1 MTNVKQRNLLEII
14 GYIILA
20 ICTFIPAMYNKGIWE
35 WDESLSYGV
44 YHGVS
49 KLSYR
54 ISMSFFNAVFS
65 GNTVHII
72 LGLLVYAGLIAGIVL
87 AILQYSSKN
96 EKQNNK
102 VMIVISGITLAI
114 YLVCSISLFMFD
126 IETTYWRYDY
136 EASVLFW
143 VVAILMV
150 MLVAFSVFS
159 YVKINNDGLIVN
171 ENNNVQNSV
180 NISDAD
186 ELKKYKEL
194 LDEGI
199 ISQEEYEQKKKQIL
213 GL

>member
-1 MTNVKQRNLLEII
+1 MSNVKQRNMLEIM
-14 GYIILA
+14 GYIILVV
-20 ICTFIPAMYNKGIWE
+20 CTFIPAMYNKGIWE
-35 WDESLSYGV
+35 WQESFV
-44 YHGVS
+44 YHGAS

-72 LGLLVYAGLIAGIVL
+72 LGLLVYAGLITGIVL
-87 AILQYSSKN
+87 AILQYNSKN

-102 VMIVISGITLAI
+102 VMIVISGISLAI
-114 YLVCSISLFMFD
+114 YLICSISLFMFD
-126 IETTYWRYDY
+126 IETTYFRYAY

-143 VVAILMV
+143 VVSILMV
-150 MLVAFSVFS
+150 MLVAYSVFS
-159 YVKINNDGLIVN
+159 FIKFNEEGLLHN
-171 ENNNVQNSV
+171 ADAQGQNAV
-180 NISDAD
+180 ILSDAD

-199 ISQEEYEQKKKQIL
+199 ISQEEYEQKKKQLL